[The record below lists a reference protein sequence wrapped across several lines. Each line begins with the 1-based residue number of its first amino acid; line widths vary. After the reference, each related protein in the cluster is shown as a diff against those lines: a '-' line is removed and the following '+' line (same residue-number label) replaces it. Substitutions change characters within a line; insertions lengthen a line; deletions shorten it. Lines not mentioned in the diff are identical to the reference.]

1 MIQLLITSLPCPSS
15 PVAGFEMGAKAI
27 DDGSIWL
34 PKLEGCS
41 LLLATDQLE
50 NVVAIDKDFFPKR
63 QTTEKQH
70 SNTLSTAKPH
80 KNGPPGLV
88 GESRKFFRRFIRRA
102 GAMLHGIEGQKY
114 LLSVG
119 MLTRWMWLWKSP
131 VSMFFWGLFRIN
143 PFLTA

>member
-50 NVVAIDKDFFPKR
+50 NFVAIDKDFFPKR
-63 QTTEKQH
+63 QTTKK
-70 SNTLSTAKPH
+70 NTPARYQRP
-80 KNGPPGLV
+80 
-88 GESRKFFRRFIRRA
+88 
-102 GAMLHGIEGQKY
+102 
-114 LLSVG
+114 
-119 MLTRWMWLWKSP
+119 SP
-131 VSMFFWGLFRIN
+131 VKIGMGWITCLAYNSHAFTCFTYPSKDAPDVAAN
-143 PFLTA
+143 